1 VLADA
6 VEPFA
11 LSALKYGLFAL
22 LFLFLWR
29 SMRWVV
35 RGLNVDRGV
44 PAPLAANGPPK
55 AGGERSSSQPNP
67 ITVMIHTDGA
77 AKPRAMYLATNTVV
91 GRGAE
96 CDLRVDDT
104 FVSQEH
110 ARIFGKD
117 GSWYVEDLGS
127 TNGTFVNEQRLAAPA
142 MLTTGDRV
150 RVGTTVLELAR

>member
-35 RGLNVDRGV
+35 RGLNVDRS
-44 PAPLAANGPPK
+44 APTVAVTNGPPTRT
-55 AGGERSSSQPNP
+55 GGGSSQPNP
-67 ITVMIHTDGA
+67 ITVMVHTDGA

-91 GRGAE
+91 GRAAE
-96 CDLRVDDT
+96 CDLRLDDT
-104 FVSQEH
+104 YVSQEH
-110 ARIFGKD
+110 ARIFAKD

-142 MLTTGDRV
+142 MLTSGDRI

>member
-1 VLADA
+1 MLAAA

-35 RGLNVDRGV
+35 RGLNVDRSPAAPMPGPGARAGSDRSPSQPV
-44 PAPLAANGPPK
+44 PANVLVHVEGKDKPRALRLAAN
-55 AGGERSSSQPNP
+55 
-67 ITVMIHTDGA
+67 TVIG
-77 AKPRAMYLATNTVV
+77 RATA
-91 GRGAE
+91 
-96 CDLRVDDT
+96 CDLRLDDT
-104 FVSQEH
+104 YVSQEH
-110 ARIFGKD
+110 ARIFARN

-142 MLTTGDRV
+142 MLTSGDRI
-150 RVGTTVLELAR
+150 RVGTTILELAR

>member
-11 LSALKYGLFAL
+11 LSALKYALFAL

-35 RGLNVDRGV
+35 RGLNVDRSA
-44 PAPLAANGPPK
+44 PALPISNGPP
-55 AGGERSSSQPNP
+55 ARTGGASSQPNP
-67 ITVMIHTDGA
+67 ITVMVHADGA
-77 AKPRAMYLATNTVV
+77 AKPRSMYLATNTVV
-91 GRGAE
+91 GRGTE
-96 CDLRVDDT
+96 CDLRLDDT

-110 ARIFGKD
+110 ARIFAKD

-142 MLTTGDRV
+142 MLTSGDRI

>member
-1 VLADA
+1 VLADV

-35 RGLNVDRGV
+35 RGLNVERGV
-44 PAPLAANGPPK
+44 PAPAVTNEPVAR
-55 AGGERSSSQPNP
+55 GERSTSQPGP
-67 ITVMIHTDGA
+67 ITVMVHVDGRS
-77 AKPRAMYLATNTVV
+77 KPRAMYLATNTVI

-96 CDLRVDDT
+96 CDLRLDDT

-110 ARIFGKD
+110 ARIFAKD

-142 MLTTGDRV
+142 MLTGGDRI
-150 RVGTTVLELAR
+150 RVGTTVLELGR

>member
-1 VLADA
+1 MLADA

-35 RGLNVDRGV
+35 RGLNVDRSPAAPMPGPGARAGSDRSPSHPV
-44 PAPLAANGPPK
+44 PPNVLMHVEGKEKPRALRLAAN
-55 AGGERSSSQPNP
+55 
-67 ITVMIHTDGA
+67 TVIG
-77 AKPRAMYLATNTVV
+77 RAM
-91 GRGAE
+91 G
-96 CDLRVDDT
+96 CDLRLEDT
-104 FVSQEH
+104 YVSQEH
-110 ARIFGKD
+110 ARIFAKN

-142 MLTTGDRV
+142 MLTSGDRI
-150 RVGTTVLELAR
+150 RVGTTILELGR

>member
-35 RGLNVDRGV
+35 RGLNVDRGTPSV
-44 PAPLAANGPPK
+44 VTNGPRGAPID
-55 AGGERSSSQPNP
+55 RSSSQPNP
-67 ITVMIHTDGA
+67 VTVMVHLDGA

-96 CDLRVDDT
+96 CDLRLDDT
-104 FVSQEH
+104 YVSQEH
-110 ARIFGKD
+110 ARIFAKE

-142 MLTTGDRV
+142 MLTSGDRI
-150 RVGTTVLELAR
+150 RVGTTVLEIAR

>member
-35 RGLNVDRGV
+35 RGLNVDRGLPSPPV
-44 PAPLAANGPPK
+44 PNGPRVV
-55 AGGERSSSQPNP
+55 ADGSASQPGP
-67 ITVMIHTDGA
+67 VTVMIHTDGA

-96 CDLRVDDT
+96 CDLRLDDT

-110 ARIFGKD
+110 ARIFAKD

-142 MLTTGDRV
+142 MLTGGDRI
-150 RVGTTVLELAR
+150 RVGTTVMELGR

>member
-44 PAPLAANGPPK
+44 PVPIASNGPPK

-67 ITVMIHTDGA
+67 ITVMIHADGA

-127 TNGTFVNEQRLAAPA
+127 TNGTYLDRAKV
-142 MLTTGDRV
+142 TGPTRV
-150 RVGTTVLELAR
+150 PLGVPVRIGKTVLELRS

>member
-1 VLADA
+1 MLADA

-35 RGLNVDRGV
+35 RGLNVDRGG
-44 PAPLAANGPPK
+44 PAPPVANGRR
-55 AGGERSSSQPNP
+55 AGVEGSSSQPGAV
-67 ITVMIHTDGA
+67 TVTVHADGA

-96 CDLRVDDT
+96 CDLRLDDT

-110 ARIFGKD
+110 ARIFAKD

-142 MLTTGDRV
+142 MLTTGDRI
-150 RVGTTVLELAR
+150 RVGTTVLELGR

>member
-1 VLADA
+1 MLADA

-35 RGLNVDRGV
+35 RGLNVDRSPAAPMPGPGVRAGSDRSPSQPV
-44 PAPLAANGPPK
+44 PANVLVHVEGK
-55 AGGERSSSQPNP
+55 E
-67 ITVMIHTDGA
+67 
-77 AKPRAMYLATNTVV
+77 KPRALRLAANTVV
-91 GRGAE
+91 GRAMG
-96 CDLRVDDT
+96 CDLRLEDT
-104 FVSQEH
+104 YVSQEH
-110 ARIFGKD
+110 ARIFAKN

-142 MLTTGDRV
+142 MLTPGDRI
-150 RVGTTVLELAR
+150 RVGTTILELAR

>member
-1 VLADA
+1 MLADA

-35 RGLNVDRGV
+35 RGLNVDRGFSA
-44 PAPLAANGPPK
+44 PAVTNGPSGGG
-55 AGGERSSSQPNP
+55 AGSSSQPNP
-67 ITVMIHTDGA
+67 VAVMVHVDGA
-77 AKPRAMYLATNTVV
+77 AKPRAMYLATNTVI
-91 GRGAE
+91 GRAAE
-96 CDLRVDDT
+96 CDLRLDDT

-110 ARIFGKD
+110 ARIFAKD

-142 MLTTGDRV
+142 MLTTGDRI

>member
-35 RGLNVDRGV
+35 RGLNVDRSPAAPMPGPGARAGSDRSASQPV
-44 PAPLAANGPPK
+44 PANVLVHVEGKEKPRALRLAAN
-55 AGGERSSSQPNP
+55 
-67 ITVMIHTDGA
+67 TVIG
-77 AKPRAMYLATNTVV
+77 RAM
-91 GRGAE
+91 GCE
-96 CDLRVDDT
+96 LRLEDT
-104 FVSQEH
+104 YVSQEH
-110 ARIFGKD
+110 ARIFAKN

-127 TNGTFVNEQRLAAPA
+127 TNGTKLNGQQVQSRPLSD
-142 MLTTGDRV
+142 GDRIT
-150 RVGTTVLELAR
+150 VGTTVIEYRRV

>member
-11 LSALKYGLFAL
+11 LSALKYALFAL

-35 RGLNVDRGV
+35 RGLNVDRTA
-44 PAPLAANGPPK
+44 PALPISNGPP
-55 AGGERSSSQPNP
+55 AHTGGASSQPNP
-67 ITVMIHTDGA
+67 ITVMVHADGA
-77 AKPRAMYLATNTVV
+77 AKPRSMYLATNTVV
-91 GRGAE
+91 GRGTE
-96 CDLRVDDT
+96 CDLRLDDT

-110 ARIFGKD
+110 ARIFAKD

-142 MLTTGDRV
+142 MLTSGDRI

>member
-1 VLADA
+1 MLADA

-35 RGLNVDRGV
+35 RGLNVDRSPAVSV
-44 PAPLAANGPPK
+44 PGPGARAGSDRSPSQPMPANVLMHVEGKEKPRALRLAAN
-55 AGGERSSSQPNP
+55 
-67 ITVMIHTDGA
+67 TVIG
-77 AKPRAMYLATNTVV
+77 RAM
-91 GRGAE
+91 G
-96 CDLRVDDT
+96 CDLRLEDT
-104 FVSQEH
+104 YVSQEH
-110 ARIFGKD
+110 ARIFAKN

-142 MLTTGDRV
+142 MLTSGDRI
-150 RVGTTVLELAR
+150 RVGTTILELGR